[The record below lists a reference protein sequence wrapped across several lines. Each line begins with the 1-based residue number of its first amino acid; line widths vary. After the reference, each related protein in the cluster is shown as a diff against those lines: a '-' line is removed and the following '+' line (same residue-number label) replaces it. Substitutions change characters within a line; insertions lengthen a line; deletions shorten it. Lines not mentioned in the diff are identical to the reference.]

1 MHTVYVVSRVDGFHK
16 IGVTYDAEQR
26 RRVLSRNTKAEL
38 RPIGLVRAYYLGQAA
53 PTVEKAAH
61 AEMKAA
67 GHEMLPL
74 EWFDAPAEECVAAVE
89 RAIRLIDKIGTH
101 GWLLKRTREY
111 HRNRKMRT

>member
-38 RPIGLVRAYYLGQAA
+38 RPIGLVRAYDLGRSA

-61 AEMKAA
+61 AEMLA
-67 GHEMLPL
+67 L
-74 EWFDAPAEECVAAVE
+74 AEDVGG
-89 RAIRLIDKIGTH
+89 RR
-101 GWLLKRTREY
+101 
-111 HRNRKMRT
+111 